1 MASLGAMSVEINAD
15 TSGLEQGTQRAG
27 SSLNSIGVKAGKI
40 AGKMAALGAA
50 AAAAGAAIG
59 AKLYSNGSK
68 FIDQQAKMA
77 RTLDGSIDGLR
88 ALQIAASD
96 AGTSENVAAD
106 AAQRLNGRLAEAERG
121 TGRAVEALDRLGL
134 SASELQNMDV
144 DERMATL
151 ADRMN
156 TLNYSSGQAIDT
168 LRDFGV
174 RNREMALMLIDGGE
188 AIRNARDEV
197 DAFGLSL
204 SEVDAA
210 KVESAND
217 AMSRIGRTMEGV
229 QNAIAIEFAPLVNEL
244 SDRFNELSKENDGFG
259 NIATQVAQS
268 VSLGFAKVADIFRGL
283 QVAIKGI
290 EVIVVGVWR
299 VFNNASLQIWES
311 FSQLVDGITG
321 GVNKVIR
328 GMNAIGASVDEIP
341 KMSNSQFMRD
351 ARRFD
356 DELGQILADK
366 NLELHELAATEMPS
380 DKIMQFFEDV
390 KKRSQEMAEQ
400 VIADRNRIG
409 GGSSGQEGESGTNS
423 GEEDGEKNKE
433 LKKRL
438 DSQLKLLRDAG
449 KTRVQLA
456 KDTHQAEIESM
467 KTMLDLGMVNRQEYS
482 ELAIQSAERLQE
494 RMREI
499 RGKEVEEERGKFE
512 KSFELL
518 KSFTEQQR
526 EYTNGVRS
534 EQLEAFNVFA
544 DVGFQLAAAAEEK
557 KTKAAKRG
565 ADARKNIEKDEGK
578 SKLDTAKGVFGSMSA
593 LMNSENK
600 KMFRIGQAAAIANA
614 TISTFEGATKALSY
628 GPFIGPP
635 LAAMITAAGMA
646 NVASIA
652 SQKPNGG
659 GAKSPSTGGGASSSA
674 TSSAMSQ
681 GQQQEKQ
688 TQRTL
693 MVQGDFS
700 PNQLF
705 TGDTVRG
712 LIDAIAE
719 QQKDGY
725 TVVV

>member
-1 MASLGAMSVEINAD
+1 MASLGAMSVEITAD
-15 TSGLEQGTQRAG
+15 TSGLEQGTRRAG

-59 AKLYSNGSK
+59 AKLYSNGAK

-106 AAQRLNGRLAEAERG
+106 AAQRLNGRLAEAARG
-121 TGRAVEALDRLGL
+121 TGRAAEALDRLGL
-134 SASELQNMDV
+134 SASQLQNMDV

-156 TLNYSSGQAIDT
+156 ELDYSSGQAIDT

-174 RNREMALMLIDGGE
+174 RNREMALMLIDGGD
-188 AIRNARDEV
+188 AIRGAREEV

-217 AMSRIGRTMEGV
+217 AMGRIGRTMEGI

-244 SDRFNELSKENDGFG
+244 SDRFNELSKENEGFG
-259 NIATQVAQS
+259 NIATQAAQS
-268 VSLGFAKVADIFRGL
+268 VSLGFAKVADVFRGL
-283 QVAIKGI
+283 QIAIKGI

-311 FSQLVDGITG
+311 FSQLVDGITS

-328 GMNAIGASVDEIP
+328 GMNAIGASIDEIP

-380 DKIMQFFEDV
+380 DQIMQFFEDV

-400 VIADRNRIG
+400 VIADRNSISG
-409 GGSSGQEGESGTNS
+409 GGNGDS
-423 GEEDGEKNKE
+423 GEDGSEGDGEENKG
-433 LKKRL
+433 LKKRIN
-438 DSQLKLLRDAG
+438 SQLEMLRNAG

-467 KTMLDLGMVNRQEYS
+467 KQMLDMNIIGRQEYS

-499 RGKEVEEERGKFE
+499 RGAELEEERGKFE

-526 EYTNGVRS
+526 EYTNDVRS

-544 DVGFQLAAAAEEK
+544 DVGLQLAAAAEDK
-557 KTKAAKRG
+557 KTQAAKRG
-565 ADARKNIEKDEGK
+565 ADARKNIEKEEGK
-578 SKLDTAKGVFGSMSA
+578 SKLDTAKGVFGSMST

-614 TISTFEGATKALSY
+614 TISTYEGATKALSY

-659 GAKSPSTGGGASSSA
+659 GSKSPSTGGGSSSSA

>member
-15 TSGLEQGTQRAG
+15 TSGLERGTQRAG
-27 SSLNSIGVKAGKI
+27 SSLNNIGAKAGKI

-50 AAAAGAAIG
+50 AAAAGAAMG

-96 AGTSENVAAD
+96 AGTSESVAAD

-121 TGRAVEALDRLGL
+121 TGRAAEALDRLEL
-134 SASELQNMDV
+134 SASELQKMDV
-144 DERMATL
+144 DERMATI

-156 TLNYSSGQAIDT
+156 ELDYSSGQAIDT

-174 RNREMALMLIDGGE
+174 RNREMALMLIDGGD
-188 AIRNARDEV
+188 AIRGAREEV

-217 AMSRIGRTMEGV
+217 AMGRIGRTMEGI

-244 SDRFNELSKENDGFG
+244 SDRFNELSKENEGFG
-259 NIATQVAQS
+259 NIATQAAQS
-268 VSLGFAKVADIFRGL
+268 VSLGFAKVADVFRGL
-283 QVAIKGI
+283 QIAIKGI

-311 FSQLVDGITG
+311 FSQLVDGITS

-328 GMNAIGASVDEIP
+328 GMNAIGASIDEIP

-380 DKIMQFFEDV
+380 DQIMQFFEDV

-400 VIADRNRIG
+400 VIADRNSISG
-409 GGSSGQEGESGTNS
+409 GGNGDS
-423 GEEDGEKNKE
+423 GEDGGEGDGGENKE

-438 DSQLKLLRDAG
+438 SYQLEMLRDAG

-467 KTMLDLGMVNRQEYS
+467 KQMLDMKIIGQQEYS

-499 RGKEVEEERGKFE
+499 RGAELEEERGKFE

-526 EYTNGVRS
+526 EYTNDVRS
-534 EQLEAFNVFA
+534 EQLEAFSVFA
-544 DVGFQLAAAAEEK
+544 DVGLQLAAATEEK
-557 KTKAAKRG
+557 KTQAAKRG
-565 ADARKNIEKDEGK
+565 ADARKNIEKEEGK

-614 TISTFEGATKALSY
+614 TISTYEGATKALSY

-659 GAKSPSTGGGASSSA
+659 GSKSPSTGGGSSSSA

-681 GQQQEKQ
+681 GQRQEKQ

>member
-15 TSGLEQGTQRAG
+15 TSGLERGTQRARG
-27 SSLNSIGVKAGKI
+27 SLGGIGAKAGKV
-40 AGKMAALGAA
+40 AAKMAALGAA
-50 AAAAGAAIG
+50 AAAAGAAMG
-59 AKLYSNGSK
+59 AKLYSNGAK

-106 AAQRLNGRLAEAERG
+106 AAQKLNGRLAEAERG
-121 TGRAVEALDRLGL
+121 TGRAAEALERLDL
-134 SASELQNMDV
+134 SASELKNMDV
-144 DERMATL
+144 DERMATI

-156 TLNYSSGQAIDT
+156 ELDYSSGQAIDT

-174 RNREMALMLIDGGE
+174 RNREMALMLIDGGD
-188 AIRNARDEV
+188 AIRGAREEV

-217 AMSRIGRTMEGV
+217 AMGRIGRTMEGI

-244 SDRFNELSKENDGFG
+244 SDRFNELSKENEGFG
-259 NIATQVAQS
+259 NIATQAAQS
-268 VSLGFAKVADIFRGL
+268 VSLGFAKVADIFRGV
-283 QVAIKGI
+283 QIAIKGM
-290 EVIVVGVWR
+290 EVIIVGVWR

-311 FSQLVDGITG
+311 FSQLVDGITS

-328 GMNAIGASVDEIP
+328 GMNAIGASVNEIP

-380 DKIMQFFEDV
+380 DQIMQFFEDV
-390 KKRSQEMAEQ
+390 KKRSQEMAEK
-400 VIADRNRIG
+400 VIADRNSISG
-409 GGSSGQEGESGTNS
+409 GGNGDS
-423 GEEDGEKNKE
+423 GEEGGEGDGEENKE

-438 DSQLKLLRDAG
+438 NSQLEILRNAG

-467 KTMLDLGMVNRQEYS
+467 KQMLDTNIIGQQEYS

-499 RGKEVEEERGKFE
+499 RGAELEEERGKFE

-526 EYTNGVRS
+526 EYTNDVRS

-544 DVGFQLAAAAEEK
+544 DVGLQLAAAAEEK
-557 KTKAAKRG
+557 KTQAAKRG
-565 ADARKNIEKDEGK
+565 ADARKNIEKEEGK

-614 TISTFEGATKALSY
+614 TISTYEGATKALSY

-635 LAAMITAAGMA
+635 LAAMITAAGMS

-659 GAKSPSTGGGASSSA
+659 GSKSPSVGGGASSSA
-674 TSSAMSQ
+674 TSSAMNH
-681 GQQQEKQ
+681 GQQQEKK